1 MNFPML
7 YKYNNKNKI
16 TQWNVDVIPS
26 STVTNAYEIIVTFGE
41 VGGAIQTHIKY
52 LDKGKAKRTAHEQ
65 ALLEAKSK
73 WNEKKNKEAFSISMD
88 MVGSTRTI
96 RPMLANT
103 FDKSKYRSCPPVGG
117 IVYNGAERPLY
128 NTLKPSKSYKIPFP
142 CYVQRKYDGIRCLA
156 HIVNNNLVLESR
168 KGVEFAHFDTIRQK
182 LVELLSAYPTHMSFY
197 LDGELYTN
205 LLPFEKINGATR
217 ITLGKATPTDLEN
230 INKIKYHIYDVYS
243 PDNPLMTY
251 KQRMEVLEDLKR
263 YISPTEPVAIV
274 HTDDAESMDD
284 VKRFH
289 DVYVQEGFEGIMLRD
304 PQGTYEIDK
313 RSKYLQKYK
322 EFMEEEFTIVGF
334 HDGIS
339 LDKGLVIWECET
351 SNGQRFSAK
360 PRGTHE
366 YRRELFEN
374 ATQNIGKKLT
384 VIFQEYST
392 DGVPRFPVGKDIRED
407 V

>member
-7 YKYNNKNKI
+7 YKRNNKNKI

-26 STVTNAYEIIVTFGE
+26 STVTNAYEIITTYGE

-65 ALLEAKSK
+65 ALSEAKSK
-73 WNEKKNKEAFSISMD
+73 WNEKKNKEAFSISIE
-88 MVGSTRTI
+88 VLGSVRTV

-103 FDKSKYRSCPPVGG
+103 FDKTKY
-117 IVYNGAERPLY
+117 N
-128 NTLKPSKSYKIPFP
+128 KPSKAYKIPFP

-156 HIVNNNLVLESR
+156 HIENNNLVLESR
-168 KGVEFAHFDTIRQK
+168 KGVAFSHFDTIRQK

-197 LDGELYTN
+197 LDGELYTD

-217 ITLGKATPTDLEN
+217 ITLGKATPIDLEN

-243 PDNPLMTY
+243 PDNPTLTY
-251 KQRMEVLEDLKR
+251 KQRMEILEDLNR
-263 YISPTEPVAIV
+263 YLSPTEPVAIV
-274 HTDDAESMDD
+274 HTDDVESIDD
-284 VKRFH
+284 IKRLH
-289 DVYVQEGFEGIMLRD
+289 DVYVQEGFEGIMIRD
-304 PQGTYEIDK
+304 PVGVYEVDK

-334 HDGIS
+334 HDGIA
-339 LDKGLVIWECET
+339 LDKGLVIWDCET
-351 SNGQRFSAK
+351 STGMRFSAR

-374 ATQNIGKKLT
+374 ATQYIGKKLT

-392 DGVPRFPVGKDIRED
+392 DGVPRFPVGKDIRD
-407 V
+407 DI

>member
-7 YKYNNKNKI
+7 YKRNNKNKI
-16 TQWNVDVIPS
+16 TRWNVDVIPS
-26 STVTNAYEIIVTFGE
+26 STVSNAYEIITTYGE

-65 ALLEAKSK
+65 ALSEAKSK
-73 WNEKKNKEAFSISMD
+73 WNEKNNKEAFSISIEAL
-88 MVGSTRTI
+88 GSVRTV

-103 FDKSKYRSCPPVGG
+103 FDKTKYD
-117 IVYNGAERPLY
+117 
-128 NTLKPSKSYKIPFP
+128 KPSNAYKIPFP

-156 HIVNNNLVLESR
+156 HIENNKLVLESR
-168 KGVEFAHFDTIRQK
+168 KGVAFSHFDMIRQK
-182 LVELLSAYPTHMSFY
+182 LVELLSAYPTHTSFY
-197 LDGELYTN
+197 LDGELYTD

-217 ITLGKATPTDLEN
+217 ITLGKATPIDLEN

-243 PDNPLMTY
+243 PDNPTLTY
-251 KQRMEVLEDLKR
+251 KQRMEILEDLNR
-263 YISPTEPVAIV
+263 YLSPTEPVSIV
-274 HTDDAESMDD
+274 HTDDVESIDD
-284 VKRFH
+284 IKRLH
-289 DVYVQEGFEGIMLRD
+289 DVFVQEGFEGIMIRD
-304 PQGTYEIDK
+304 PVGVYEVDK

-334 HDGIS
+334 HDGIY
-339 LDKGLVIWECET
+339 KGLLIWECET
-351 SNGQRFSAK
+351 SNGMRFSAK
-360 PRGTHE
+360 PRGTQE
-366 YRRELFEN
+366 YCRELFEN
-374 ATQNIGKKLT
+374 ATQYIGKKLT

>member
-16 TQWNVDVIPS
+16 TQWNVEVAPS
-26 STVTNAYEIIVTFGE
+26 ATVTDAYEIIVTFGE

-52 LDKGKAKRTAHEQ
+52 LDKGKAKRTVHEQ

-103 FDKSKYRSCPPVGG
+103 FDKSKY
-117 IVYNGAERPLY
+117 

-156 HIVNNNLVLESR
+156 HIKNNKLVLESR
-168 KGVEFAHFDTIRQK
+168 KGVVFSHFDTIRQK

-197 LDGELYTN
+197 LDGELYTD

-217 ITLGKATPTDLEN
+217 ITLGKATPIDLEN

-243 PDNPLMTY
+243 PDNPMMTY
-251 KQRMEVLEDLKR
+251 KQRMEILDDLKR

-284 VKRFH
+284 VKRLH

-334 HDGIS
+334 HDGDG
-339 LDKGLVIWECET
+339 LDNEMVIWECET

-374 ATQNIGKKLT
+374 ATQYIGKKLT

-392 DGVPRFPVGKDIRED
+392 DGIPRFPIGKDIRED
-407 V
+407 I